1 MSGIKIKPSSDVI
14 GAEILG
20 VDLSIDLNGASLDA
34 IQRAWQTYLVLIFR
48 NQSLSKRELVRFS
61 SRLGVL
67 DLAPNDRFGQML
79 VDGYPELAIISNIEE
94 DGRPIGGLGN
104 AEAVWHT
111 DMSYNEIPPK
121 ASALYSIEVPPT
133 GGNTGFLNMY
143 AAYNTLPVNLRA
155 ELAGRKLKHD
165 STHNSVYELRQG
177 MEIPIDLTTSPGAV
191 HPIVCTHP
199 DSDKKALFLG
209 RRKYSYVLGLSVQQ
223 SELLLDRV
231 WTHCVNQRFY
241 WHHQWRV
248 GDLVLWDNRCVM
260 HQREPFDSSY
270 RRLMI
275 RTQIQGNRPKQ

>member
-20 VDLSIDLNGASLDA
+20 VDLSIDLNDASLDA
-34 IQRAWQTYLVLIFR
+34 IQRAWQTHLVLIFR

-143 AAYNTLPVNLRA
+143 AAYNALPVNPV
-155 ELAGRKLKHD
+155 
-165 STHNSVYELRQG
+165 SYTH
-177 MEIPIDLTTSPGAV
+177 LTLPT
-191 HPIVCTHP
+191 I
-199 DSDKKALFLG
+199 
-209 RRKYSYVLGLSVQQ
+209 
-223 SELLLDRV
+223 LLV
-231 WTHCVNQRFY
+231 
-241 WHHQWRV
+241 
-248 GDLVLWDNRCVM
+248 
-260 HQREPFDSSY
+260 
-270 RRLMI
+270 
-275 RTQIQGNRPKQ
+275 